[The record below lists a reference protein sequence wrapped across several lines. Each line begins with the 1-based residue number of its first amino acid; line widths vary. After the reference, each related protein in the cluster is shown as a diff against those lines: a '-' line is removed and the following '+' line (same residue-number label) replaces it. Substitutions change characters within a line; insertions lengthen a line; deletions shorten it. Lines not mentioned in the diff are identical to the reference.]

1 MPNHSSIEAHEL
13 YQAYQA
19 VCLSGA
25 GMAELQTLARF
36 DIDPLADDAEQQ
48 VIDAIEDQTVSDFA
62 SDAYKI
68 AREAA

>member
-1 MPNHSSIEAHEL
+1 MESYIENHEL
-13 YQAYQA
+13 WKAYQA
-19 VCLSGA
+19 VCLNGA
-25 GMAELQTLARF
+25 GFAELQTLEHY

>member
-1 MPNHSSIEAHEL
+1 MESYIENHEL
-13 YQAYQA
+13 WKAYQA